1 LFKNVPNLQNAI
13 KGRFQALITT
23 KGGHNNT
30 IKARSSNMKGSSSI
44 NHKFIGFMG
53 SFQIHAKFVISWVC
67 IIYTQMS
74 CII

>member
-1 LFKNVPNLQNAI
+1 MLSIIVKKCSKLTKCNKGEVPSFNN
-13 KGRFQALITT
+13 T

-67 IIYTQMS
+67 IIYT
-74 CII
+74 